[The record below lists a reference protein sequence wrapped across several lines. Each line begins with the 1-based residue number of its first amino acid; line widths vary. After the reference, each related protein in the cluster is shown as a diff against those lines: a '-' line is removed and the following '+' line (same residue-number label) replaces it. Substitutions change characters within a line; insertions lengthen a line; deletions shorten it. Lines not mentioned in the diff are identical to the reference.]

1 MEELPKENN
10 AMINEIST
18 WEELDMKTE
27 LLRGVYANG
36 FEKPSQI
43 QKKAI
48 RPIFDK
54 KDVIAQ
60 AQSGTGK
67 TACFVIGTL
76 QIIDISIKRVQAILL
91 SPTRELAI
99 QTKDVLDKLGNV
111 FKDFRTRL
119 LVGGNP
125 VEDDVRA
132 IRENAPHVLVGCPG
146 RVYDMLYRRIVN
158 PSTIRILIMD
168 EADEMLSSGFKD
180 QIYDIFRFMP
190 NSIQVGL
197 FSATLPDEM
206 KFITQKF
213 MRTPVEI
220 FIKPEQLTLDG
231 IKQYNILVENDDQ
244 KYDTL
249 KDLYESLNVS
259 QSIIFCNTYKR
270 VSTLYDALTQDGF
283 PACQIHSNMDKFERT
298 KNYHDFK
305 NGVHRI
311 LISSDVTSRGIDVQQ
326 VGTVINFDVPSSPST
341 YLHRIGRSGRWGRKG
356 VGITLVTQR
365 DMISLKNIET
375 FYSIKLNE
383 LPLNWAE

>member
-1 MEELPKENN
+1 MEELSKENN
-10 AMINEIST
+10 ITIDEISR

-48 RPIFDK
+48 RPIFNK

-67 TACFVIGTL
+67 TACFVIGAL
-76 QIIDISIKRVQAILL
+76 QLIDTSIKKTQAVLL

-99 QTKDVLDKLGNV
+99 QTKDVLDKLGSV
-111 FKDFRTRL
+111 MKELRTLL
-119 LVGGNP
+119 LVGGSS
-125 VEDDVRA
+125 VEDD
-132 IRENAPHVLVGCPG
+132 IRSIRDNVPHVLVGCPG
-146 RVYDMLYRRIVN
+146 RVYDMLNRRAIN
-158 PSTIRILIMD
+158 PSGIHILIMD

-190 NSIQVGL
+190 SAIQVGL
-197 FSATLPDEM
+197 FSATLPNEM
-206 KFITQKF
+206 KCITQKF

-231 IKQYNILVENDDQ
+231 IKQYNIMLETDEH
-244 KYDTL
+244 KYETL

-270 VSTLYDALTQDGF
+270 VSTLYDSLIQDGF
-283 PACQIHSNMDKFERT
+283 PACQIHSNMDKLERT
-298 KNYHDFK
+298 KNYLDFK

-311 LISSDVTSRGIDVQQ
+311 LISSDVTSRGIDIQQ
-326 VGTVINFDVPSSPST
+326 VGTVINFDVPLSPST

-356 VGITLVTQR
+356 VGITLVLHR
-365 DMISLKNIET
+365 DMHALKNIET

-383 LPLNWAE
+383 LPANWAE

>member
-1 MEELPKENN
+1 MEEFPKENTIP
-10 AMINEIST
+10 INEIST

-27 LLRGVYANG
+27 LLRGVYSNG

-76 QIIDISIKRVQAILL
+76 QVIDTAVKKVQAILL

-99 QTKDVLDKLGNV
+99 QTKDVLDKLGSTT
-111 FKDFRTRL
+111 KDLITRL
-119 LVGGNP
+119 LVGGNS
-125 VEDDVRA
+125 VDTDVRA
-132 IRENAPHVLVGCPG
+132 IRSNPPHVLVGCPG
-146 RVYDMLYRRIVN
+146 RVYDMLCRRAIN
-158 PSTIRILIMD
+158 PSAIRILIMD

-180 QIYDIFRFMP
+180 QIYDIFKFMP
-190 NSIQVGL
+190 IEIQVGL

-213 MRTPVEI
+213 MRNPVEI
-220 FIKPEQLTLDG
+220 FIKPDQLTLDG
-231 IKQYNILVENDDQ
+231 IKQYSILVENDDQ
-244 KYDTL
+244 KYETL

-259 QSIIFCNTYKR
+259 QSIIFCNTYRR
-270 VSTLYDALTQDGF
+270 VGKLYDALVNDGF
-283 PACQIHSNMDKFERT
+283 PACQIHSNMDKLERT

-311 LISSDVTSRGIDVQQ
+311 LISSDVTSRGIDIQQ
-326 VGTVINFDVPSSPST
+326 VGTVINFDVPLSPST

-356 VGITLVTQR
+356 VGISLVTQS
-365 DMISLKNIET
+365 DVISLKNIET
-375 FYSIKLNE
+375 FYSIKLND
-383 LPLNWAE
+383 LPVNWAE

>member
-1 MEELPKENN
+1 MEELSKENN
-10 AMINEIST
+10 VPINEIST
-18 WEELDMKTE
+18 WEELDMKPD

-132 IRENAPHVLVGCPG
+132 IRENAPHVIVGCPG

-341 YLHRIGRSGRWGRKG
+341 YLHRIGRSGRWGRRG

>member
-111 FKDFRTRL
+111 FKDFKTRL

-146 RVYDMLYRRIVN
+146 RVYDMLHRRTIN

-270 VSTLYDALTQDGF
+270 VNTLYDALTQDGF

-311 LISSDVTSRGIDVQQ
+311 LISSDVTARGIDVQQ

>member
-1 MEELPKENN
+1 MEELSKENN
-10 AMINEIST
+10 VPINEIST

-67 TACFVIGTL
+67 TACFAIGTL
-76 QIIDISIKRVQAILL
+76 QIIDIAVNKVQAILL

-119 LVGGNP
+119 IVGGNR

-132 IRENAPHVLVGCPG
+132 IRETTPHVLVGCPG
-146 RVYDMLYRRIVN
+146 RVYDMLYRRAIN
-158 PSTIRILIMD
+158 PYTIRILIMD

-190 NSIQVGL
+190 NEIQVGL

-206 KFITQKF
+206 KFITKKF
-213 MRTPVEI
+213 MRNPIEI
-220 FIKPEQLTLDG
+220 FVKPEKLTLDG

-341 YLHRIGRSGRWGRKG
+341 YLHRIGRSGRWGRRG

>member
-1 MEELPKENN
+1 MEELSKENN
-10 AMINEIST
+10 VPINEIST
-18 WEELDMKTE
+18 WEELDMKPD

-341 YLHRIGRSGRWGRKG
+341 YLHRIGRSGRWGRRG

>member
-10 AMINEIST
+10 AIINEIST

-67 TACFVIGTL
+67 TACFAIGTL
-76 QIIDISIKRVQAILL
+76 QIIDIAVNKVQAILL

-119 LVGGNP
+119 IVGGNR

-132 IRENAPHVLVGCPG
+132 IRETTPHVLVGCPG
-146 RVYDMLYRRIVN
+146 RVYDMLYRRAIN
-158 PSTIRILIMD
+158 PYTIRILIMD

-190 NSIQVGL
+190 NEIQVGL

-206 KFITQKF
+206 KFITKKF
-213 MRTPVEI
+213 MRNPIEI
-220 FIKPEQLTLDG
+220 FVKPEKLTLDG

-283 PACQIHSNMDKFERT
+283 PACQIHSNMDKLERT
-298 KNYHDFK
+298 KNYQDFK

-341 YLHRIGRSGRWGRKG
+341 YLHRIGRSGRWGRRG

>member
-190 NSIQVGL
+190 NEIQVGL

-206 KFITQKF
+206 KFITKKF
-213 MRTPVEI
+213 MRNPIEI
-220 FIKPEQLTLDG
+220 FVKPEKLTLDG